1 MKRVIRNTLIVTASC
16 IVLWFPAVFFGLSM
30 ALTHMVPDRLSQL
43 LGRTVSIEQIRVNP
57 FTLSVTVR
65 EFEIREKDGKD
76 SFVSFE
82 RFYVNAEILSL
93 IQRSLILKA
102 VELEK
107 PEIHLARF
115 SDMTFNFSDIIEGI
129 QSASPADAEAEKTD
143 SEEPFSPFNFTVQ
156 DIRIVD
162 GSIEYRDLPADK
174 THRLDPINWHLP
186 LISNTEHHRDSFS
199 EPALSFALDGA
210 QISVN
215 VWTKPF
221 KDTMETLVEL
231 GVSGLSLPMYAS
243 YLPEDQVRFM
253 LEKGTLDLTGQVS
266 FRMEENPVVEVQ
278 GDLILS
284 DIHVMDK
291 AGEDIFMLPRLELSL
306 NPSPVLENRLHI
318 DTLLIQSPGL
328 FVQRREDGS
337 ISLNDLIPAP
347 VDAADTSIPE
357 KMVAEDEKNK
367 EISDESGFWV
377 EVDTFIL
384 DDGRLQFRDF
394 SVQAGGRKPTQ
405 SSVLTDIYP
414 LRLTVSPFT
423 TVPDHASVF
432 DFSAGLNG
440 SAQLVIK
447 GEVQLTPLSLTS
459 DLVLSDFALI
469 WLQPYLPE
477 NIQLVIRE
485 GLASAGARIA
495 FALEENSDFSLSLES
510 DTAILA
516 FSSED
521 ALEGNSFLGWDAFTV
536 KGIRVDMHP
545 LRVDVDEIAFKGMY
559 ASLAVLEDGGMN
571 LDNIFIRE
579 EQDHEEEAAVK
590 KENSDESGD
599 PVFIRIGAFVMDDS
613 DFRFTD
619 RSVLPHYDTRLNLGN
634 LRITGLTSEDFR
646 AADVHAK
653 GVIDGYAP
661 LKITGSMNPLSENLF
676 VNLDFS
682 LGNLEMV
689 PFSPY
694 TGKFIGRAIEKGKLN
709 LDVKYHIENQN
720 ITADNHLLLDQF
732 TLGRRVPGPD
742 AMNLPVGLAI
752 SLLKD
757 RHGKIEID
765 LPVSGRTDDPE
776 FAWGKLVLRTLQNLI
791 VRAAASPFS
800 LVASL
805 VGGGEEMQFIEFEPG
820 TADLDETAHGKL
832 LSIRTLL
839 YERPGLRME
848 ILGYADEK
856 NDTRALAKQNL
867 ERRIRM
873 RASADGVISDE
884 GDMNAETRHDYLK
897 ILYQDAMA
905 VRSQESTSSGEEAG
919 IELSLEEME
928 EELMKDVNIRNADLY
943 SLAMERAA
951 AVRAYVLKDEK
962 IEAQRVFFR
971 EASRPLKTG
980 DDAARAGRVELGL
993 Q

>member
-1 MKRVIRNTLIVTASC
+1 M
-16 IVLWFPAVFFGLSM
+16 VLWFPGVFFGLSM
-30 ALTHMVPDRLSQL
+30 VLTHMVPDRLSHF
-43 LGRTVSIEQIRVNP
+43 LGRIVSIEQIRVNP

-65 EFEIREKDGKD
+65 KFEIREKDGRD
-76 SFVSFE
+76 SFVSFD

-93 IQRSLILKA
+93 IQRGLILKA
-102 VELEK
+102 VELDK
-107 PEIHLARF
+107 PEIYLTRF
-115 SDMTFNFSDIIEGI
+115 SDMTFNFSDILAGI
-129 QSASPADAEAEKTD
+129 QSAAPADAEVDKTG
-143 SEEPFSPFNFTVQ
+143 SEYPPSSFHFTVQ

-162 GSIEYRDLPADK
+162 GRIEYRDLPADK
-174 THRLDPINWHLP
+174 THRFDPINWHLP
-186 LISNTEHHRDSFS
+186 LISNTEHHRDIFS
-199 EPALSFALDGA
+199 EPALRFALDGA
-210 QISVN
+210 QIFVN

-221 KDTMETLVEL
+221 KDTMETFVEL

-243 YLPEDQVRFM
+243 YLPEDQVSFM

-347 VDAADTSIPE
+347 VDAADTSISE

-377 EVDTFIL
+377 EVDNFIL
-384 DDGRLQFRDF
+384 DDGRLQFMDF
-394 SVQAGGRKPTQ
+394 AVQAGGSNPTQ
-405 SSVLTDIYP
+405 FSVLTDIYP
-414 LRLTVSPFT
+414 LQLEISPFT

-440 SAQLVIK
+440 SAQLAIK
-447 GEVQLTPLSLTS
+447 GEVQLTPLSLAS

-477 NIQLVIRE
+477 NIQLVIRD
-485 GLASAGARIA
+485 GMASAGASIA
-495 FALEENSDFSLSLES
+495 FAMEENSGFSLSLES

-521 ALEGNSFLGWDAFTV
+521 ALEGNSFLGWDALTV
-536 KGIRVDMHP
+536 QGIRVDMHP

-579 EQDHEEEAAVK
+579 EQEEDAAVK
-590 KENSDESGD
+590 KEKADESGG
-599 PVFIRIGAFVMDDS
+599 PVFLRIGAFVMDDS

-619 RSVLPHYDTRLNLGN
+619 RRVLPHYDTRLNLGN
-634 LRITGLTSEDFR
+634 LRIAGLTSEDFR

-653 GVIDGYAP
+653 GLIDGYAP

-694 TGKFIGRAIEKGKLN
+694 TGKFIGRAIEKGKLH
-709 LDVKYHIENQN
+709 LDVKYHIENQR

-873 RASADGVISDE
+873 RASAEGVISDK

-905 VRSQESTSSGEEAG
+905 ARGDESPEASKDA
-919 IELSLEEME
+919 ELSVEEME
-928 EELMKDVNIRNADLY
+928 EVLLEGWDIRTADLY
-943 SLAMERAA
+943 RLAMERAG
-951 AVRAYVLKDEK
+951 AVRAYILDDER
-962 IEAQRVFFR
+962 IDAQRVFFR
-971 EASRPLKTG
+971 ESSQPLKTG
-980 DDAARAGRVELGL
+980 DDFVRAGRVELGL

>member
-1 MKRVIRNTLIVTASC
+1 
-16 IVLWFPAVFFGLSM
+16 
-30 ALTHMVPDRLSQL
+30 MVPDRLSQL
-43 LGRTVSIEQIRVNP
+43 LGRAVSIEQIRVNP

-65 EFEIREKDGKD
+65 KFEIKEEDGTD
-76 SFVSFE
+76 PFVSFE
-82 RFYVNAEILSL
+82 RFYANAEILSL

-102 VELEK
+102 LELEK

-129 QSASPADAEAEKTD
+129 QSVSPVDAEAEKTD
-143 SEEPFSPFNFTVQ
+143 SEEPSSPFNFTVQ

-199 EPALSFALDGA
+199 EPALNFALDGA

-231 GVSGLSLPMYAS
+231 GVSGLSLPMYAT

-284 DIHVMDK
+284 DLHVMDK

-318 DTLLIQSPGL
+318 DTFLIQSPGL
-328 FVQRREDGS
+328 FVQRRADGS

-357 KMVAEDEKNK
+357 MMVAEDEKNN
-367 EISDESGFWV
+367 EISDESGFLV

-384 DDGRLQFRDF
+384 DDGRLQFRD
-394 SVQAGGRKPTQ
+394 SAVQAGGRKPNQ
-405 SSVLTDIYP
+405 SAVLTDIYP
-414 LRLTVSPFT
+414 LRLEVSPFT

-440 SAQLVIK
+440 TAQLAMQ
-447 GEVQLTPLSLTS
+447 GEMTLMPFSVES
-459 DLVLSDFALI
+459 DVRLSDFSLS

-477 NIQLVIRE
+477 NIRLVILD
-485 GLASAGARIA
+485 GLASAETRVA
-495 FALEENSDFSLSLES
+495 FDMGEAPEFSLSLGG
-510 DTAILA
+510 DAAILGFA
-516 FSSED
+516 SED
-521 ALEGNSFLGWDAFTV
+521 AQAGDAFLGWEAFSV
-536 KGIRVDMHP
+536 KGIRVEMHP
-545 LRVDVDEIAFKGMY
+545 LRVDVDEIAFKG
-559 ASLAVLEDGGMN
+559 LDTRITVLEDGGMN
-571 LDNIFIRE
+571 LDHIFIRE
-579 EQDHEEEAAVK
+579 EKDKTKGVIGEEKNPDEAGDAV
-590 KENSDESGD
+590 S
-599 PVFIRIGAFVMDDS
+599 VRIGAFVMDDA

-661 LKITGSMNPLSENLF
+661 LKVTGTMNPLSDNLF
-676 VNLDFS
+676 VDLEFNLA
-682 LGNLEMV
+682 NLEMV
-689 PFSPY
+689 PFSSY
-694 TGKFIGRAIEKGKLN
+694 TGKYIGRAIEKGKLN
-709 LDVKYHIENQN
+709 IDVKYHIKEGD
-720 ITADNHLLLDQF
+720 ILADNHILLDQF
-732 TLGRRVPGPD
+732 TLGRRVDSPD

-757 RHGKIEID
+757 RYGKIEID
-765 LPVSGRTDDPE
+765 LPISGRTDDPE

-805 VGGGEEMQFIEFEPG
+805 VGSGEEMQHIEFEPG
-820 TADLDETAHGKL
+820 TAVLDETALGKL
-832 LSIRTLL
+832 LSVRTLL

-856 NDTRALAKQNL
+856 SDTRALAKQEL
-867 ERRIRM
+867 ERRLRM
-873 RASADGVISDE
+873 RASAEGMISDDS
-884 GDMNAETRHDYLK
+884 DMDAETRQYYLRL
-897 ILYQDAMA
+897 LYQDAMA
-905 VRSQESTSSGEEAG
+905 VRGEADPEFSEEG
-919 IELSLEEME
+919 ELAVEEME
-928 EELMKDVNIRNADLY
+928 ELLMKGANIRTADLY
-943 SLAMERAA
+943 RLAMERAA
-951 AVRAYVLKDEK
+951 AVRSHILEDEK

-971 EASRPLKTG
+971 EADRPLKTG
-980 DDAARAGRVELGL
+980 DDILRPGRVELGL